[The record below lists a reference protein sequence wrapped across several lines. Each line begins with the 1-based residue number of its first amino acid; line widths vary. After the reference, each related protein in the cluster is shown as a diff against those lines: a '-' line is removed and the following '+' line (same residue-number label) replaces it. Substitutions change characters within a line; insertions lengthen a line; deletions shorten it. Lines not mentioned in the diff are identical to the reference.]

1 MDGRFMGQGIL
12 TLRHL
17 TGPGLDRRGFSLI
30 EVMVSMAITL
40 TVTMAILGMF
50 NHAYRLYA
58 RSQKLTVATNLA
70 TSKLADFRAMT
81 VGAIKA
87 ENPKSEARV
96 VNGFQYTL
104 NWSVDD
110 VDVDGDSVVD
120 MVGDLVKISLD
131 VSWTHGDRAH
141 SVSMAT
147 MTTGKPQ

>member
-1 MDGRFMGQGIL
+1 MGQGVL

-17 TGPGLDRRGFSLI
+17 TGPGLDRRGFSLV
-30 EVMVSMAITL
+30 EVLISMAITL

-58 RSQKLTVATNLA
+58 RSQNLTVATNLA

-81 VGAIKA
+81 VDVIKA
-87 ENPKSEARV
+87 QNPKSEARV
-96 VNGFQYTL
+96 VNGLQYTL
-104 NWSVDD
+104 NWSADD
-110 VDVDGDSVVD
+110 VDIDGDSVVD

-131 VSWTHGDRAH
+131 VSWTHADRAH

>member
-1 MDGRFMGQGIL
+1 MGEGIL
-12 TLRHL
+12 TLRNL
-17 TGPGLDRRGFSLI
+17 TGPVSDRRGFSLI

-50 NHAYRLYA
+50 SHAYRLYA
-58 RSQKLTVATNLA
+58 RSQMLTVGTNLA
-70 TSKLADFRAMT
+70 ASKLADFRAMT
-81 VGAIKA
+81 VDAIKA

-96 VNGFQYTL
+96 VNGIQYTL
-104 NWSVDD
+104 DWSVED
-110 VDVDGDSVVD
+110 VDVDGDSILD

-131 VSWTHGDRAH
+131 VSWIHGDRDH